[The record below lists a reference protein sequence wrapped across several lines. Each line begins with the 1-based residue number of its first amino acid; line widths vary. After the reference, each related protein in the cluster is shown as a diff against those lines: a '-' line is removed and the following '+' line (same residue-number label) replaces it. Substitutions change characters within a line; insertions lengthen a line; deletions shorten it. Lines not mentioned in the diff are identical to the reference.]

1 MADTNYK
8 IQWGEVGHHM
18 YETGV
23 EQGVLYVQDS
33 NGAYPTG
40 VAWDGLSGVTE
51 KPTGADTTKLYAD
64 DTVYLNLIAA
74 ETFEATIEAYMY
86 PDEFAVCDGS
96 VEVAPGAKI
105 GQQNRRA
112 FGMSYKTIVGNDVD
126 GNDKG
131 YKLHLIYGLTAS
143 PSERAYKTINDSP
156 EAISFSWDAKSTP
169 VNVPGYKK
177 TSIITL
183 DSTKVDAT
191 KLAQIEQ
198 ILYGTAATTGENPTP
213 AVDARLPLPE
223 EILGILAGNANNTAG

>member
-1 MADTNYK
+1 MGYN
-8 IQWGEVGHHM
+8 IQWGETGNHM

-33 NGAYPTG
+33 TGAYPKG
-40 VAWDGLSGVTE
+40 VAWDGLTGVTE

-74 ETFEATIEAYMY
+74 ETYESTIEAYMY
-86 PDEFAVCDGS
+86 PPEFEACDGS
-96 VEVAPGAKI
+96 AELAPGVKI
-105 GQQNRRA
+105 GQQDRKA
-112 FGMSYKTIVGNDVD
+112 FGMSYKTIVGNDID
-126 GNDKG
+126 GNAKG

-156 EAISFSWDAKSTP
+156 EAITFSWDAKSTP
-169 VNVPGYKK
+169 VNVPGFKK

-183 DSTKVDAT
+183 DSTTIDSS
-191 KLAQIEQ
+191 KLTEIEN

-213 AVDARLPLPE
+213 AVEARLPLPE
-223 EILGILAGNANNTAG
+223 EIIRILSGNNSNAG